1 MAKKVN
7 PPPPYGGLLIMYKP
21 VGPTSLDVV
30 RQLKRLTGIR
40 KIGHCGTLDPFADGV
55 LPIALGRATNMIRY
69 MDEYSKVY
77 RVLIHFGRESTTGDL
92 TGEFSEGAGEFSDAS
107 GEFSDASG
115 EFSEGSETSSQGVT
129 LSSETL
135 EQWCRDDYAHVK
147 EAIASLTGSLEQI
160 TPAFSAA
167 KVAGRPMYE
176 YARRGI
182 EVEGKPRQVEIYSAD
197 FVAAGVGTGAASRAE
212 PAKQA
217 GAPAGAGANAVA
229 GAKTWTGPSIQLGE
243 IPGDAYFPSE
253 VRQPGPD
260 DVREIPAP
268 AFWLIVDIHCSK
280 GTYIRTWATD
290 LGRKLGT
297 GAYAARLRRLKSGP
311 FAFEET
317 ITLDEVSQ
325 LVEAGGSFTNSTTN
339 HQESII
345 TSEKSPLRDASAAR
359 PDFPVLELNKTNAIK
374 ILQGKRFKLSG
385 LPAEGT
391 RCRLFHEGQFL
402 GIGLVAVQDQDAIL
416 IAERMFFSLENFTG

>member
-69 MDEYSKVY
+69 MDEYNKVY
-77 RVLIHFGRESTTGDL
+77 RVLIHFGHESTTGDL
-92 TGEFSEGAGEFSDAS
+92 TGEFSEGAGEFSEGAGEFSDAS

-182 EVEGKPRQVEIYSAD
+182 EVEGKPRQVEIYSAE
-197 FVAAGVGTGAASRAE
+197 FVA
-212 PAKQA
+212 
-217 GAPAGAGANAVA
+217 A

-325 LVEAGGSFTNSTTN
+325 FVEAGGSFTNSTTN

-345 TSEKSPLRDASAAR
+345 TSENTLMCDASAAR

-374 ILQGKRFKLSG
+374 ILQGKKVKLSG

-416 IAERMFFSLENFTG
+416 IAERMFISLENFTG